1 MGKIKEKLFT
11 LVVVA
16 VAAVVDITVA
26 VVDITVAGVVTV
38 LVVNAVVVSWQK
50 HTLSRFSA
58 ACHGRSSNYWRYLI
72 Q

>member
-26 VVDITVAGVVTV
+26 GVVTV
-38 LVVNAVVVSWQK
+38 VVVNAVVVSWQK

-58 ACHGRSSNYWRYLI
+58 ACHGRSSNYRRYLI
-72 Q
+72 NSD

>member
-16 VAAVVDITVA
+16 AVVDI
-26 VVDITVAGVVTV
+26 IVAGVVTV
-38 LVVNAVVVSWQK
+38 VVVVDAVVVSWQK
-50 HTLSRFSA
+50 RTLSRFSA
-58 ACHGRSSNYWRYLI
+58 ACRGRSSNYRRYLI